1 MKNNTQQEF
10 NDSLDLLS
18 RLFINKPVHANESRV
33 YINDSDGDV
42 ILAFNSRVLTTVAT
56 ELTANQLECIS
67 DLMKIMYKLN

>member
-18 RLFINKPVHANESRV
+18 TLFTGLPVHANESMV

-42 ILAFNSRVLTTVAT
+42 ILSFNSRVLTTVST

>member
-18 RLFINKPVHANESRV
+18 RLFTNKPVHANESMI

-42 ILAFNSRVLTTVAT
+42 ILAFNSRVLKTVST

>member
-18 RLFINKPVHANESRV
+18 MLFTNKPVHANESMV
-33 YINDSDGDV
+33 YINDSNGDV
-42 ILAFNSRVLTTVAT
+42 ILAFNSRVLTTVET
-56 ELTANQLECIS
+56 ELTSNQLECIS

>member
-18 RLFINKPVHANESRV
+18 RLFTNKPVHAKESMV

>member
-18 RLFINKPVHANESRV
+18 RLFTNKPVHAKKSMV

-42 ILAFNSRVLTTVAT
+42 ILAFNSRVLTTVST

>member
-18 RLFINKPVHANESRV
+18 TLFTGLPVHANESMV
-33 YINDSDGDV
+33 YINDSNGDV
-42 ILAFNSRVLTTVAT
+42 ILAFNSRVLTTVST
-56 ELTANQLECIS
+56 GLTANQLECIS